1 MNITENDGL
10 PFVSMTV
17 TFRGREL
24 KLEKV
29 LLDTGSASTLLNAD
43 IVQEIGMVPEGND
56 VVDLIR
62 GVGGVEYVY
71 TKCLDSIIVDEAI
84 LNDFQVEIGKM
95 DYGMEIDGILGFN
108 FLKQAG
114 SLIDIREM
122 QLKTNVYKN
131 Q

>member
-1 MNITENDGL
+1 MNITESYGL

-17 TFRGREL
+17 VFRGREL

-56 VVDLIR
+56 IVDIIR

-71 TKCLDSIIVDEAI
+71 TKYLDSIIVDEAI
-84 LNDFQVEIGKM
+84 LNDFQVEIGNM

-114 SLIDIREM
+114 AVIDTGEL
-122 QLKTNVYKN
+122 QLKTNVC
-131 Q
+131 

>member
-1 MNITENDGL
+1 MNITEIYGL

-17 TFRGREL
+17 VFRGKEL

-56 VVDLIR
+56 IVDIIR
-62 GVGGVEYVY
+62 GVGGVEYMY
-71 TKCLDSIIVDEAI
+71 TKYLDSIIVDKAI
-84 LNDFQVEIGKM
+84 LKDFQVEIGNM
-95 DYGMEIDGILGFN
+95 NYGMEIDGILGFN

-114 SLIDIREM
+114 AVIDTGEM
-122 QLKTNVYKN
+122 QLKTSVC
-131 Q
+131 

>member
-1 MNITENDGL
+1 MNITEIYEL
-10 PFVSMTV
+10 PFISMTV
-17 TFRGREL
+17 VFRGREL

-56 VVDLIR
+56 IVNIIR

-84 LNDFQVEIGKM
+84 LKDFQVEIGNM

-108 FLKQAG
+108 FLKQSGAV
-114 SLIDIREM
+114 IDTREL
-122 QLKTNVYKN
+122 QLKTNVC
-131 Q
+131 

>member
-1 MNITENDGL
+1 MNITEIYGL

-17 TFRGREL
+17 VFRGREL

-56 VVDLIR
+56 IVDIIR

-71 TKCLDSIIVDEAI
+71 TKYLDSIIVDEAI
-84 LNDFQVEIGKM
+84 LKDFQVEIGNM

-108 FLKQAG
+108 FLKQAWAV
-114 SLIDIREM
+114 IDTGEM
-122 QLKTNVYKN
+122 QLKTNVC
-131 Q
+131 

>member
-1 MNITENDGL
+1 MNITEIYGL

-17 TFRGREL
+17 VFRGEKL

-56 VVDLIR
+56 IVDIIR

-71 TKCLDSIIVDEAI
+71 TKYLDSIIVDEAI
-84 LNDFQVEIGKM
+84 LNDFQVEIGNM

-114 SLIDIREM
+114 AVIDAGEL
-122 QLKTNVYKN
+122 QLKTNVC
-131 Q
+131 

>member
-1 MNITENDGL
+1 MNITEIYGL

-17 TFRGREL
+17 VFRGREL

-29 LLDTGSASTLLNAD
+29 LLDTGSASTLLNAN

-56 VVDLIR
+56 IVDIIR

-71 TKCLDSIIVDEAI
+71 TKYLDSIIVDEAI
-84 LNDFQVEIGKM
+84 LNDFQVEIGNM

-108 FLKQAG
+108 FLKQVGGVIDAG
-114 SLIDIREM
+114 AM
-122 QLKTNVYKN
+122 KLKTGSC
-131 Q
+131 

>member
-1 MNITENDGL
+1 
-10 PFVSMTV
+10 MTV
-17 TFRGREL
+17 MFKGREL

-56 VVDLIR
+56 IVDIIR

-71 TKCLDSIIVDEAI
+71 TKYLDSIIVDEAI
-84 LNDFQVEIGKM
+84 LNNFQVEIGNM

-114 SLIDIREM
+114 AVIDTGEM
-122 QLKTNVYKN
+122 QLKTNVC
-131 Q
+131 

>member
-1 MNITENDGL
+1 MNITEIYGL

-17 TFRGREL
+17 VFRGREL

-56 VVDLIR
+56 VVDIIR

-71 TKCLDSIIVDEAI
+71 TKYLNLIIVDEAI
-84 LNDFQVEIGKM
+84 LNDFQVEIGNM
-95 DYGMEIDGILGFN
+95 DYGMEIDGILCFN

-114 SLIDIREM
+114 AVIDTGEM
-122 QLKTNVYKN
+122 QLKINVC
-131 Q
+131 

>member
-1 MNITENDGL
+1 MNITEIYGL

-17 TFRGREL
+17 VFRGREL

-29 LLDTGSASTLLNAD
+29 LLDTGSSSTLLNAD

-56 VVDLIR
+56 IVDIIR

-71 TKCLDSIIVDEAI
+71 TKYLELIIVDEAI
-84 LNDFQVEIGKM
+84 LKDFQVGIGNM

-108 FLKQAG
+108 FLKHAG
-114 SLIDIREM
+114 AVIDTGEM
-122 QLKTNVYKN
+122 HLKTNVC
-131 Q
+131 

>member
-1 MNITENDGL
+1 MNITEIYGL
-10 PFVSMTV
+10 PFVCMTV
-17 TFRGREL
+17 MFRGREL
-24 KLEKV
+24 RLEKV

-56 VVDLIR
+56 IVDIIR

-71 TKCLDSIIVDEAI
+71 TKYLDSIIVDEAI
-84 LNDFQVEIGKM
+84 LKDFQVEIGNM

-114 SLIDIREM
+114 AVIDTEEM
-122 QLKTNVYKN
+122 QLKTNVC
-131 Q
+131 